1 MHLQNVGY
9 APSATNVSITG
20 LYLVTIIC
28 SERLMNMLPI
38 TIAGGLIEVLARERH
53 VRMLERHRENR
64 PGISY
69 QIRSSA
75 DCIVCTNGQLVT
87 APMDFLR
94 PTTDTLSLTASAWN
108 N

>member
-20 LYLVTIIC
+20 LYLVTIVC
-28 SERLMNMLPI
+28 SERLTNMLPI
-38 TIAGGLIEVLARERH
+38 TIAGGLIEVLARERYI
-53 VRMLERHRENR
+53 RMLEKHRENR

-75 DCIVCTNGQLVT
+75 DCIVCINGQLDYT
-87 APMDFLR
+87 DGLFAPYNRYVKPHSIGME
-94 PTTDTLSLTASAWN
+94 
-108 N
+108 